1 MKKIHLYLA
10 FIFCT
15 IVYFTGCYPTG
26 DKRINENEISNYVS
40 NANEPNDSIPSK
52 EITSFSETSGKIDLE
67 LKNVKVSLELPDYS
81 ENSLNQIS
89 AEMREWNEEKLKSI
103 FFNNEQAL
111 SYSEYENRYA
121 NIKCH
126 SYETEDGRFLS
137 YEPGFIAYYN
147 SQKRRD
153 YSYPMIS
160 SSVFSVDMHDT
171 FSAIEFDDF
180 SIAQA
185 KNTVESYLNKLEID
199 NLSDPIVYSITAKD
213 ANKYFGSFGEITD
226 KHGNPITKWTEQ
238 QQCYILIYPFQYDNI
253 EFSITRENYILAII
267 TKDDLIEL
275 TCSNLVSSSITDEN
289 MISVQYDAEKALN
302 MIIDKYE
309 KIIIDNPINIVE
321 CKLSYTKKGNSS
333 SLLQQYTPVWEFTLK
348 SEYDDIGTRMSQ
360 IYVDVQN
367 GEIY

>member
-1 MKKIHLYLA
+1 MKKSRIYLA
-10 FIFCT
+10 FICST
-15 IVYFTGCYPTG
+15 IVSFTSCYPTG
-26 DKRINENEISNYVS
+26 DKRINENEISNYVG
-40 NANEPNDSIPSK
+40 NATEANDSIPTKEKTSLSDTSSK
-52 EITSFSETSGKIDLE
+52 IELN
-67 LKNVKVSLELPDYS
+67 LKNVRVSLELPNYTDK
-81 ENSLNQIS
+81 SLKQIS
-89 AEMREWNEEKLKSI
+89 AEMKQWDEEKLKDI
-103 FFNNEQAL
+103 FFNSEQAL

-126 SYETEDGRFLS
+126 SYETEDGRFLA
-137 YEPGFIAYYN
+137 YEPGFISYYN
-147 SQKRRD
+147 LKKRRD

-160 SSVFSVDMHDT
+160 SSVFNIDMYDT
-171 FSAIEFDDF
+171 FSTVEFDDF

-185 KNTVESYLNKLEID
+185 QNTVESYLNKLEID
-199 NLSDPIVYSITAKD
+199 NFSDPIVYSITAED
-213 ANKYFGSFGEITD
+213 ANNFFDSFGGITD
-226 KHGNPITKWTEQ
+226 KHGNPLEKWTEQ
-238 QQCYILIYPFQYDNI
+238 QQCYILIYPFEYDDI

-275 TCSNLVSSSITDEN
+275 SCSNIVSSSITDEN
-289 MISVQYDAEKALN
+289 TINVQYNAENALN

-348 SEYDDIGTRMSQ
+348 LESGDIVTNTSQ
-360 IYVDVQN
+360 MYVDVQS